1 MDAFKNYP
9 HVFFSLT
16 ACSCRNRNQRLAV
29 ELISVF
35 FQHSGA
41 NFTPHSSLHQSVLYR
56 QKELLDPARA
66 EQIKVQQDHPH
77 CATKKRLCSCWSAGS
92 HSLFFIPK
100 SRATSLTSHKKRA
113 QQYAFRMLL
122 SLSNS
127 SEGRVWLAV
136 KLNLH
141 KKTNVWLA
149 VKLNLHKKT
158 NVRIEY

>member
-41 NFTPHSSLHQSVLYR
+41 NFTPHSSLHQSVLSR

-66 EQIKVQQDHPH
+66 EQIKVRLDHPH
-77 CATKKRLCSCWSAGS
+77 CATKKKGYVAVGVPGS
-92 HSLFFIPK
+92 HYLFLFRNQELLRWQAKDI
-100 SRATSLTSHKKRA
+100 KR
-113 QQYAFRMLL
+113 QSY
-122 SLSNS
+122 
-127 SEGRVWLAV
+127 V
-136 KLNLH
+136 
-141 KKTNVWLA
+141 
-149 VKLNLHKKT
+149 
-158 NVRIEY
+158 